1 MTFTQLEVFAALAR
15 AGSFSRAAALLG
27 ITQSAVSHALR
38 ALEGELQVQLVRREG
53 PHSPLTDAGTRL
65 LQRANDI
72 LQQKEALRQE
82 ADAERGMARGT
93 LRVASF
99 GATSSLR
106 LLPPLITEYRRRQPA
121 VLVQIDEQNDD
132 TVVKW
137 LLERRVEIGFVVM
150 PDERFETVP
159 LVEDELVA
167 LLPASHR
174 LATQRSIRA
183 ADLQGEAFVRTSAGS
198 ARTSTA
204 SWPRPAPSL
213 RPSTTS
219 SRCPPCRAS
228 WPRATPLPL
237 PHAWPCPSRRPKAWS
252 TAASRPASAA
262 SPAWPC
268 AAWNGCRR
276 PLPALWS
283 WRGRWRGGSSLAK
296 PAPPTAR
303 SADAAPATRARWA

>member
-137 LLERRVEIGFVVM
+137 LLERRVEIGFVVL

-174 LATQRSIRA
+174 LAAQRSIRA

-198 ARTSTA
+198 GAHIDRFLAEAGAQPAMPSPSRSGRNSLPGPRTRPRP
-204 SWPRPAPSL
+204 WPRSPGSLPNSCAAPRACMRWVPRTTRRALPST
-213 RPSTTS
+213 RPSTT
-219 SRCPPCRAS
+219 
-228 WPRATPLPL
+228 
-237 PHAWPCPSRRPKAWS
+237 AWA
-252 TAASRPASAA
+252 
-262 SPAWPC
+262 
-268 AAWNGCRR
+268 
-276 PLPALWS
+276 
-283 WRGRWRGGSSLAK
+283 
-296 PAPPTAR
+296 
-303 SADAAPATRARWA
+303 

>member
-65 LQRANDI
+65 LQHANDI

-137 LLERRVEIGFVVM
+137 LLERRVEIGFVVL
-150 PDERFETVP
+150 PDERFDTVP
-159 LVEDELVA
+159 LIEDELVA

-174 LATQRSIRA
+174 LAAQRSVRA
-183 ADLQGEAFVRTSAGS
+183 ADLHGEAFVRTSAGS
-198 ARTSTA
+198 GAHIDRFLAEAGAQPAAIYHFEQMSSMQGFVAQGHAIAIAARLAVPEQAPEGMVYRSLL
-204 SWPRPAPSL
+204 PRQRRVTGLAVRSL
-213 RPSTTS
+213 DR
-219 SRCPPCRAS
+219 
-228 WPRATPLPL
+228 L
-237 PHAWPCPSRRPKAWS
+237 
-252 TAASRPASAA
+252 
-262 SPAWPC
+262 SPA
-268 AAWNGCRR
+268 AAGFV
-276 PLPALWS
+276 AL
-283 WRGRWRGGSSLAK
+283 
-296 PAPPTAR
+296 AR
-303 SADAAPATRARWA
+303 EMARKKCFG

>member
-27 ITQSAVSHALR
+27 ITQSAVSHAMR
-38 ALEGELQVQLVRREG
+38 ALEGELHVQLVRREG
-53 PHSPLTDAGTRL
+53 PDSPLTDAGARL

-72 LQQKEALRQE
+72 LQQKEALQQE

-121 VLVQIDEQNDD
+121 VQVQIDEQNDD

-137 LLERRVEIGFVVM
+137 LLERRVEIGYVVL

-167 LLPASHR
+167 LLPAAHR
-174 LATQRSIRA
+174 LAAQRSIRA

-198 ARTSTA
+198 GAQIDRFLAEAGAQPAAIYHFEQMSSMQGFVAQGHAIAIAARLAVPQEPPEGMVYRSL
-204 SWPRPAPSL
+204 SPRQRRVTGLAVRSL
-213 RPSTTS
+213 QR
-219 SRCPPCRAS
+219 
-228 WPRATPLPL
+228 L
-237 PHAWPCPSRRPKAWS
+237 
-252 TAASRPASAA
+252 
-262 SPAWPC
+262 SPA
-268 AAWNGCRR
+268 AAGFVE
-276 PLPALWS
+276 
-283 WRGRWRGGSSLAK
+283 LAREM
-296 PAPPTAR
+296 AR
-303 SADAAPATRARWA
+303 KKRFG

>member
-137 LLERRVEIGFVVM
+137 LLERRVEIGFVVL

-174 LATQRSIRA
+174 LAAQRSIRA

-198 ARTSTA
+198 GAHIDRFLA
-204 SWPRPAPSL
+204 EAGAQPA
-213 RPSTTS
+213 
-219 SRCPPCRAS
+219 AIY
-228 WPRATPLPL
+228 
-237 PHAWPCPSRRPKAWS
+237 HFE
-252 TAASRPASAA
+252 
-262 SPAWPC
+262 
-268 AAWNGCRR
+268 
-276 PLPALWS
+276 
-283 WRGRWRGGSSLAK
+283 
-296 PAPPTAR
+296 
-303 SADAAPATRARWA
+303 

>member
-27 ITQSAVSHALR
+27 ITQSAVSHAMR
-38 ALEGELQVQLVRREG
+38 ALEGELHVQLVRREG
-53 PHSPLTDAGTRL
+53 PDSPLTDAGARL

-72 LQQKEALRQE
+72 LQQKEALQQE

-121 VLVQIDEQNDD
+121 VQVQIDEQNDD

-137 LLERRVEIGFVVM
+137 LLEQ
-150 PDERFETVP
+150 RFETVP

-167 LLPASHR
+167 LLPAAHR
-174 LATQRSIRA
+174 LAAQRSIRA

-198 ARTSTA
+198 GAQIDRFLAEAGAQPAAIYHFEQMSSMQGFVAQGHAIAIAARLAVPQEPPEGMVYRSL
-204 SWPRPAPSL
+204 SPRQRRVTGLAVRSL
-213 RPSTTS
+213 QR
-219 SRCPPCRAS
+219 
-228 WPRATPLPL
+228 L
-237 PHAWPCPSRRPKAWS
+237 
-252 TAASRPASAA
+252 
-262 SPAWPC
+262 SPA
-268 AAWNGCRR
+268 AAGFVE
-276 PLPALWS
+276 
-283 WRGRWRGGSSLAK
+283 LAREM
-296 PAPPTAR
+296 AR
-303 SADAAPATRARWA
+303 KKRFG

>member
-53 PHSPLTDAGTRL
+53 MQSPLTDAGARL

-106 LLPPLITEYRRRQPA
+106 LLPALITEYRRRQPA
-121 VLVQIDEQNDD
+121 VQVQIDEQNDD

-137 LLERRVEIGFVVM
+137 LLERRVEIGFVVL

-167 LLPASHR
+167 LLPAAHR
-174 LATQRSIRA
+174 LAGQRSIRA
-183 ADLQGEAFVRTSAGS
+183 ADLHGEAFVRTSAGS
-198 ARTSTA
+198 GAHIDRFLGEAGAQPVAIYHFEQMSSMQGFVAQGHAIAIAARLAVPAQAPEGMVYRSL
-204 SWPRPAPSL
+204 SPRQRRVTGLAVRSL
-213 RPSTTS
+213 AR
-219 SRCPPCRAS
+219 
-228 WPRATPLPL
+228 L
-237 PHAWPCPSRRPKAWS
+237 
-252 TAASRPASAA
+252 
-262 SPAWPC
+262 SPA
-268 AAWNGCRR
+268 AAGFVE
-276 PLPALWS
+276 
-283 WRGRWRGGSSLAK
+283 LAREMAK
-296 PAPPTAR
+296 KKR
-303 SADAAPATRARWA
+303 FG

>member
-1 MTFTQLEVFAALAR
+1 M
-15 AGSFSRAAALLG
+15 
-27 ITQSAVSHALR
+27 
-38 ALEGELQVQLVRREG
+38 
-53 PHSPLTDAGTRL
+53 
-65 LQRANDI
+65 
-72 LQQKEALRQE
+72 RQE

-137 LLERRVEIGFVVM
+137 LLERRVEIGFVVL

-174 LATQRSIRA
+174 LAAQRSIRA

-198 ARTSTA
+198 GAHIDRFLAEAGAQPAAIYHFEQMSSMQGFVAQGHAIAIAARLAVPEQAPEGMVYRSL
-204 SWPRPAPSL
+204 SPRQ
-213 RPSTTS
+213 
-219 SRCPPCRAS
+219 
-228 WPRATPLPL
+228 
-237 PHAWPCPSRRPKAWS
+237 RRVTGLAVRS
-252 TAASRPASAA
+252 MERL
-262 SPAWPC
+262 SPA
-268 AAWNGCRR
+268 AAGFVE
-276 PLPALWS
+276 
-283 WRGRWRGGSSLAK
+283 LAREM
-296 PAPPTAR
+296 AR
-303 SADAAPATRARWA
+303 KKQFG